1 MKKVIALIVAMS
13 TISSCFSVSAFAEDM
28 KEIEINEVEEI
39 AIENIENDV
48 IENIEDDAIE
58 SIEESEVEESEAQEP
73 RASYY
78 FSSYYYDLE
87 PADELGYIYF
97 TSLVVKT
104 NRADKTRVS
113 VQIQQYNDGWED
125 YTGEYIGTSSRASY
139 SFEDKVKVDRGEEY
153 RALFTFEAL
162 VDGKVVETKYGSTSG
177 FVAP

>member
-13 TISSCFSVSAFAEDM
+13 TISSCFSVSAFAENIEEVETN
-28 KEIEINEVEEI
+28 EIEEITVEK
-39 AIENIENDV
+39 IEDDV
-48 IENIEDDAIE
+48 IENIEE
-58 SIEESEVEESEAQEP
+58 SEMEESEGQEP

-78 FSSYYYDLE
+78 FSSY
-87 PADELGYIYF
+87 YIYF

-113 VQIQQYNDGWED
+113 VQIQQFNDGWED

-139 SFEDKVKVDRGEEY
+139 SFEDRVKVDRGEKY

-177 FVAP
+177 FYAP

>member
-1 MKKVIALIVAMS
+1 MKKAIALITAVITMS
-13 TISSCFSVSAFAEDM
+13 ISISISAFAES
-28 KEIEINEVEEI
+28 VEE
-39 AIENIENDV
+39 DV
-48 IENIEDDAIE
+48 IESVEDIVAEDAEEITIENVE
-58 SIEESEVEESEAQEP
+58 RSEELEAQEP

-87 PADELGYIYF
+87 PDDEKGYIYF

-113 VQIQQYNDGWED
+113 VQIQQFNDGWED

-139 SFEDKVKVDRGEEY
+139 SFEDRVKVDRGEKY

-177 FVAP
+177 FYAP

>member
-13 TISSCFSVSAFAEDM
+13 TISSCFFFFFFA
-28 KEIEINEVEEI
+28 
-39 AIENIENDV
+39 ENIEEVETNEIEEITVEKIEDDV
-48 IENIEDDAIE
+48 IENIEE
-58 SIEESEVEESEAQEP
+58 SEMEESEGQEP

-87 PADELGYIYF
+87 PDDEDGYIYF

-113 VQIQQYNDGWED
+113 VQIQQFNDGWED

-139 SFEDKVKVDRGEEY
+139 SFEDRVKVDRGEKY

-177 FVAP
+177 FYAP